1 MKLRHEHSEPSEQD
15 ERDAVA
21 ALQQR
26 LAQLHDSPVVLS
38 QTYWANLLVR
48 TNQQIDEASSA
59 KAISISWAARVA
71 IPGVV
76 AILFFFIGLHYYVPD
91 LPKKE
96 TSVAS
101 MVNTLPQD
109 AVDSLLVHPEQ
120 IGASLSSVE
129 MSSDIFQFS
138 SEQLTDY
145 LAVIGNHEALVE
157 TLNDSEVA
165 ALLVVLDSKK
175 SL

>member
-1 MKLRHEHSEPSEQD
+1 MKRRHEHPEPSEQD

-21 ALQQR
+21 ALKQQI
-26 LAQLHDSPVVLS
+26 AQLNDSPVVLTK
-38 QTYWANLLVR
+38 TYWANLLVR
-48 TNQQIDEASSA
+48 TNQRVDDASGA

-91 LPKKE
+91 LPKRE

-109 AVDSLLVHPEQ
+109 ALDSILVHPEQ
-120 IGASLSSVE
+120 IGASLSSIG

-145 LAVIGNHEALVE
+145 LAVTGSREALVE
-157 TLNDSEVA
+157 TLDDSEVA
-165 ALLVVLDSKK
+165 RLLVALDSKK
-175 SL
+175 NL